1 MHIFA
6 PKPKIN
12 QPNQSK
18 PTFSTRGDVY
28 EQEADRLANRV
39 MRMPEPQPSSLRVM
53 PDSSHSLAAAETSP
67 MIGETLGQAGQPLDA
82 STRSFMEPRFGFD
95 FSRVRIHSDALAA
108 ESAAA
113 INALAFTVGNHI
125 VFGANQYMPD
135 SRVTR
140 SLLAHELTH
149 VVQQS
154 QSGGPVDGQVPS
166 IQRLQPAGS
175 EPAGAGP
182 SDAELRRQYI
192 EVACEVIAEIQRGV
206 EEGRTWYFE
215 DEMLLQGDEELSDPQ
230 TGLIRERHT
239 ALQELVGHL
248 DEIIRDLEAGTLT
261 PSQPASRDSLRA
273 LWRERH
279 PGGSWP
285 SEEVPRGTP
294 ARWSVPTGARLVPG
308 EGLHRIFQS
317 LGGYINNPP
326 SSPPGMLRD
335 TSFPTWWVIGCQPA
349 QGPAQPSI
357 PASRVTPEELGLSRN
372 TVIFFARDGGA
383 ITGWHWEPRRE
394 SYPEGLRPFG
404 PHEWHYDE
412 SAGRVYIIVDGQQ
425 YNLLPNGRVEIQR

>member
-1 MHIFA
+1 
-6 PKPKIN
+6 
-12 QPNQSK
+12 
-18 PTFSTRGDVY
+18 
-28 EQEADRLANRV
+28 
-39 MRMPEPQPSSLRVM
+39 
-53 PDSSHSLAAAETSP
+53 

-95 FSRVRIHSDALAA
+95 FSRVRIHTDALAA
-108 ESAAA
+108 ESATA

-154 QSGGPVDGQVPS
+154 QSGGPADGQVPS
-166 IQRLQPAGS
+166 IQRLQLAGS

-192 EVACEVIAEIQRGV
+192 EVACEVIAEIQRGI

-230 TGLIRERHT
+230 TGLIRERYT

-285 SEEVPRGTP
+285 SDSPPPQGTP
-294 ARWSVPTGARLVPG
+294 ARWSVPTGARRVPG
-308 EGLHRIFQS
+308 EELLRRVFQS

-326 SSPPGMLRD
+326 SSPPGMLRAD
-335 TSFPTWWVIGCQPA
+335 SFPTWWVIGCQA
-349 QGPAQPSI
+349 TQEPAQPSI
-357 PASRVTPEELGLSRN
+357 PARRVTPEELELSRN
-372 TVIFFARDGGA
+372 TVIFIARDGGA
-383 ITGWHWEPRRE
+383 ITGWHWEPRSE

-404 PHEWHYDE
+404 PHEWQYDE